1 MHRTLLSWIVPTTIA
16 LAAAVTPVRAQ
27 SADAL
32 FDATT
37 LHDIRIHINSRD
49 LQKLRQ
55 GFAGNT
61 IYPADLQWR
70 NLRARNVG
78 IRSRGDFTRNATKL
92 GLQVEFG
99 HYATGQR
106 FLGLDTLA
114 LDNLWQD
121 PAMIREYLAM
131 ALFRRAGVPAP
142 RVSLGRLFI
151 NNTYQGVYGIVEGV
165 DASFLERQF
174 SDKTGFL
181 FEFHAQE
188 SAFRAEYLGSDFA
201 AYTSRFEPRTH
212 RRDAATIL
220 YSPIRDLF
228 REINESDDVVW
239 RERVDA
245 VLDVEN
251 LLRHLAVET
260 FLAEADGLAGSFIGM
275 NNFYLY
281 RRADSPRHHFIPW
294 DRDLSFFDLAW
305 PLTPNFEQSPL
316 LRRVLEF
323 DDLRERYLQ
332 KLEECVR
339 LATEDDW
346 LRTEVDR
353 MVTLVTSAAYADQW
367 KRDSNEVFDAATA
380 FIREFAR
387 RRPSDVAR
395 GIATLRQ
402 SRR

>member
-1 MHRTLLSWIVPTTIA
+1 MHRTLLRWIVPTA
-16 LAAAVTPVRAQ
+16 LALGAAVTPVRAQ

-32 FDATT
+32 FDGTT
-37 LHDIRIHINSRD
+37 LHDIHIHINSRD
-49 LQKLRQ
+49 LQRLRQ

-70 NLRARNVG
+70 NLRVRNVG
-78 IRSRGDFTRNATKL
+78 IRSRGDFTRNATKM
-92 GLQVEFG
+92 GLQVEFA

-106 FLGLDTLA
+106 FLGLDSLV

-131 ALFRRAGVPAP
+131 ALFSRAGVPAP
-142 RVSLGRLFI
+142 RASLGRLFI
-151 NNTYQGVYGIVEGV
+151 NNAYQGVYGIVEGV

-174 SDKTGFL
+174 GDKTGYL

-188 SAFRAEYLGSDFA
+188 LPFRAEYLGSDLV

-228 REINESDDVVW
+228 REINESNDVVW
-239 RERVDA
+239 RERVDD
-245 VLDVEN
+245 VLDVDN
-251 LLRHLAVET
+251 LLGHLAVET

-281 RRADSPRHHFIPW
+281 RRADSPRHRLIPW
-294 DRDLSFFDLAW
+294 DRDLSFFDLVW

-316 LRRVLEF
+316 LRRILEF
-323 DDLRERYLQ
+323 DDLRERYLE
-332 KLEECVR
+332 KLEDCVR
-339 LATEDDW
+339 LATEGDW
-346 LRTEVDR
+346 LTNEVDR
-353 MVTLVTSAAYADQW
+353 VVSLVTTAAYADRW
-367 KRDSNEVFDAATA
+367 KRDSDEVFDEATA
-380 FIREFAR
+380 FLREFAR
-387 RRPSDVAR
+387 RRPADVTR
-395 GIATLRQ
+395 DIATLRQ
-402 SRR
+402 TRR

>member
-1 MHRTLLSWIVPTTIA
+1 MHRTLLRWIVATA
-16 LAAAVTPVRAQ
+16 VVLAAVTPVRAQ

-37 LHDIRIHINSRD
+37 LHDIRIHINSRE
-49 LQKLRQ
+49 LQQLRQ

-78 IRSRGDFTRNATKL
+78 IRSRGDFTRNPTKL
-92 GLQVEFG
+92 GLQVEFA

-106 FLGLDTLA
+106 FLGMDTLV

-121 PAMIREYLAM
+121 PSLIREYLAM

-174 SDKTGFL
+174 SDKTGYL

-188 SAFRAEYLGSDFA
+188 TAFRAEYLGSDFA

-228 REINESDDVVW
+228 REINESHDVVW

-245 VLDVEN
+245 LLDLDN
-251 LLRHLAVET
+251 LLGHVAVET
-260 FLAEADGLAGSFIGM
+260 FLAEADGLAGWFIGM

-281 RRADSPRHHFIPW
+281 RRADSPRHRLIPW
-294 DRDLSFFDLAW
+294 DRDLSFFALAW

-316 LRRVLEF
+316 LRRILEF
-323 DDLRERYLQ
+323 ADLHERYLQ

-339 LATEDDW
+339 LAVEDDW
-346 LRTEVDR
+346 LSTEVDR
-353 MVTLVTSAAYADQW
+353 MVTLVTSAAYADRW
-367 KRDSNEVFDAATA
+367 KRDTNEAFDEATA
-380 FIREFAR
+380 FLREFAR
-387 RRPSDVAR
+387 RRPADVAR
-395 GIATLRQ
+395 DIALARQ
-402 SRR
+402 GGR

>member
-1 MHRTLLSWIVPTTIA
+1 MHRTLLRWIVPTA
-16 LAAAVTPVRAQ
+16 LGLAAAVAPVGAQ

-32 FDATT
+32 FDGTI
-37 LHDIRIHINSRD
+37 LHDVHIHINSRD

-55 GFAGNT
+55 GFAANT

-70 NLRARNVG
+70 NLRVRNVG

-92 GLQVEFG
+92 GLQVEFA

-106 FLGLDTLA
+106 FLGMDSLA

-142 RVSLGRLFI
+142 RASLGRLFI

-165 DASFLERQF
+165 DASFVERQF
-174 SDKTGFL
+174 SDKTGYL

-188 SAFRAEYLGSDFA
+188 SAFRADYLGSDPA
-201 AYTSRFEPRTH
+201 AYKSRFEPRTH
-212 RRDAATIL
+212 RRDADTIL

-228 REINESDDVVW
+228 REINESDEVVW

-245 VLDVEN
+245 LLDLDN
-251 LLRHLAVET
+251 LLGHLAVET

-281 RRADSPRHHFIPW
+281 RGADSPRHRLIPW

-305 PLTPNFEQSPL
+305 SLTPNFEQSPL
-316 LRRVLEF
+316 LRRILEF
-323 DDLRERYLQ
+323 DDLREQYLQ

-339 LATEDDW
+339 LATEGDW
-346 LRTEVDR
+346 LTGEVDR
-353 MVTLVTSAAYADQW
+353 LVTMVMPAAYADRW
-367 KRDSNEVFDAATA
+367 KRDSNEVFDQAIA
-380 FIREFAR
+380 FLREFAR
-387 RRPSDVAR
+387 RRPADVTR
-395 GIATLRQ
+395 DIGTVRQ